1 MKNQFQSKYTSFTIA
16 ICAAIF
22 SLSSC
27 KQESKPEDTKEVA
40 EEKNEA
46 KFENTKED
54 EAKFL
59 VDVTE
64 FNLEQAE
71 LGKLTALKS
80 NNAEVK
86 AFGSMMERMHNENI
100 KDISAL
106 AASKQISIPTS
117 LTDDNKDDYNALNK
131 KDIDDFDKQYI
142 DRVVEEHKK
151 AIEHFTDQ
159 ADKTSDADSKTWL
172 ATQLALLREH
182 LDNAMTLQSKLE
194 NKR

>member
-1 MKNQFQSKYTSFTIA
+1 MKNQFQSKYTFFTLA

-22 SLSSC
+22 ALSSC
-27 KQESKPEDTKEVA
+27 KQEPKPEDTKEVA

-54 EAKFL
+54 DAKFL
-59 VDVTE
+59 VDVAE

-71 LGKLTALKS
+71 LGKLTSVKS
-80 NNAEVK
+80 NNADVK

-117 LTDDNKDDYNALNK
+117 LTDDNKDDYNTLNK

-142 DRVVEEHKK
+142 
-151 AIEHFTDQ
+151 
-159 ADKTSDADSKTWL
+159 
-172 ATQLALLREH
+172 
-182 LDNAMTLQSKLE
+182 
-194 NKR
+194 